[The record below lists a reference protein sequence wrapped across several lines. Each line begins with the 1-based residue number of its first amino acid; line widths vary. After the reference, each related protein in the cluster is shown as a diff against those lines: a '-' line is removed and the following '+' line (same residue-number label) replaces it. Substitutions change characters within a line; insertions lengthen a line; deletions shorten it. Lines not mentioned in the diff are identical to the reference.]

1 MSLPS
6 RLLGANPSIQVSTL
20 LSGSLSTPSA
30 KGVFVD
36 ASFDSIQ
43 TVTVGATSVA
53 SISFT
58 SIPATYTHL
67 QIRGTLLAA
76 GASPRIEFNSDSGT
90 NYSNHLLYG
99 SGTAAAAGA
108 NVSNSGM
115 YIGGS
120 NTGTSATSP
129 FGFVID
135 ILDYKNT
142 NKNTTI
148 KTLSGVDINGSGEIS
163 IFSGCWYNTA
173 VVSSISIVGNVNY
186 AQYSSVSLYGIK
198 GA

>member
-1 MSLPS
+1 M
-6 RLLGANPSIQVSTL
+6 GVYK
-20 LSGSLSTPSA
+20 LSTAGGLATPRTNYSSFLA
-30 KGVFVD
+30 GNPVFID
-36 ASFDSIQ
+36 ASYESIA
-43 TVTVGATSVA
+43 TVTVGSTSVA

-67 QIRGTLLAA
+67 QIRGLVLTASA

-99 SGTAAAAGA
+99 TGSSAGAGA

-120 NTGTSATSP
+120 NTGTSSSIP
-129 FGFVID
+129 FVFVTD

-148 KTLSGVDINGSGEIS
+148 KTLSGLDANGNGEIS
-163 IFSGCWYNTA
+163 LFSGAWYNTA
-173 VVSSISIVGNVNY
+173 VVSSINVVTNINF
-186 AQYSSVSLYGIK
+186 AQYSSFALYGIK